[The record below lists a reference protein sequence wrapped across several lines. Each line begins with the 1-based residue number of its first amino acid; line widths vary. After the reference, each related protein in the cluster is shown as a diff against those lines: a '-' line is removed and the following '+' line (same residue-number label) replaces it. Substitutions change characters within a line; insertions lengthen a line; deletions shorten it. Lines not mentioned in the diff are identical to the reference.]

1 MNGDEAWALPADW
14 CGHGDSIRQRDR
26 TISELRGALASLA
39 VQTLPQL
46 CWCHGRPCTSEACA
60 ARRKLLETP

>member
-1 MNGDEAWALPADW
+1 MSDGEAWALPDW
-14 CGHGDSIRQRDR
+14 HEDSIRQRDH

-46 CWCHGRPCTSEACA
+46 CWCHGRPCTSPSCA